1 MVEKFG
7 WQKKKEK
14 MTYCYTVSNR
24 KKINVEWKNYWN
36 RHFLI
41 DGKRKK
47 TAILIKMLRSLIFQ
61 QSQWDGNLDYE

>member
-24 KKINVEWKNYWN
+24 GRKLMWN
-36 RHFLI
+36 GRI
-41 DGKRKK
+41 TGTD
-47 TAILIKMLRSLIFQ
+47 IF
-61 QSQWDGNLDYE
+61 